1 MDHKQLPDI
10 SPRTWEHP
18 ADRAAFAALTQVPGL
33 NDVVKFFLSMTGER
47 SLRLLFLASAVR
59 VNERQFP
66 KLDALMAEACRVLDV
81 ADRPEFFVTQNPM
94 LNAGA
99 VGVKRPFVTMNS
111 SMLDTLSEEE
121 LLAVIGHE
129 LAHVLSGHALYNT
142 LLWFL
147 LSAQRSGIRIPVAQ
161 IVLFGVI
168 MALLEWSR
176 KGELTADRAGLL
188 VVQNP
193 EVSTTTLMKLAGG
206 KHLEEMSLEEF
217 SKQAEEYDAGGDVL
231 DGIYKVLNLLGQTHP
246 FPSLRLKALTE
257 WTADGSYERILSGSY
272 IRRNEEEENVAED
285 LSEAS
290 RQYREDLKKSRDPFA
305 QAVNN
310 LGEGLDSVRKEAEK
324 FFGSMFGQR

>member
-147 LSAQRSGIRIPVAQ
+147 LSAQRFGIRIPVAQ